1 MVEEAQ
7 LPTGGGLSME
17 PMTSTELSAV
27 RSETAQPFPCHYSTL
42 EKAMPGDFFYS
53 LIMPV

>member
-1 MVEEAQ
+1 MEEAQ

-27 RSETAQPFPCHYSTL
+27 RSETAQPFPWHYSTL